1 MTKLYKLTTCSS
13 QTYNGCQWGENV
25 THRRSGKGEL
35 CTAAWLHAYTHP
47 LLAMLLNPI
56 HANFTQPQLW
66 ECEGDVGMDDRGLKV
81 GCTRL
86 TTLFQL
92 PVPEITTVQHTAFA
106 IGCTYNVYDE
116 PAWVEWARRW
126 VLKIDR
132 SGVAAYAAAD
142 AAADAAAA
150 RARAA
155 ARAAYAAAAAAA
167 RAAYAAADAA
177 DAAYAAA
184 DAADA
189 ADAVDAALPLIT
201 LAEWAMTIR

>member
-106 IGCTYNVYDE
+106 IGCAYNVYDE

-132 SGVAAYAAAD
+132 SGVAAYAAAY
-142 AAADAAAA
+142 
-150 RARAA
+150 AA
-155 ARAAYAAAAAAA
+155 ARAA
-167 RAAYAAADAA
+167 RAAV

-184 DAADA
+184 DAVDA
-189 ADAVDAALPLIT
+189 AAAALPLIT

>member
-132 SGVAAYAAAD
+132 SGVAAVRAAAAARAAAARAAAARAA

-150 RARAA
+150 AA
-155 ARAAYAAAAAAA
+155 AAADADAAAAAA
-167 RAAYAAADAA
+167 RAADAAA
-177 DAAYAAA
+177 AAA
-184 DAADA
+184 A
-189 ADAVDAALPLIT
+189 AALPLIT

>member
-25 THRRSGKGEL
+25 THRRSGKGGL

-66 ECEGDVGMDDRGLKV
+66 ECKGDVGMDDRGLKV

-132 SGVAAYAAAD
+132 SGA
-142 AAADAAAA
+142 
-150 RARAA
+150 
-155 ARAAYAAAAAAA
+155 AAYAAAAARATYAA
-167 RAAYAAADAA
+167 AADAAAYAAARAADAAWAARAA
-177 DAAYAAA
+177 DAAYATREKLRARF
-184 DAADA
+184 
-189 ADAVDAALPLIT
+189 
-201 LAEWAMTIR
+201 LAMVEAEFSKIGD